1 MKVEAVTISKGSAEI
16 TEINMDKLARNEV
29 LVETKACGICQGDVC
44 TFQGKSPGGR
54 AMGHEGV
61 GIVAEV
67 GEEVKNVKLGD
78 RVATLGYPAFAEF
91 HKTDYRKLAR
101 IPDDVEDF
109 ALWISE
115 PLACVVNGIRG
126 SEIQI
131 GDNVCIIG
139 CGYMGLLLIQAIPK
153 ALINNFIALDVR
165 KVRLNL
171 AKKFGAEF
179 LVNPKEVDA
188 VKEVRNILGGEADI
202 AIEASGVEGTI
213 NLATELVRSGGKLVI
228 FGAHVLD
235 ETVPT
240 MKWHVKGLRVLN
252 TAPNFS
258 ADFTKDFHVAV
269 KLLRKGI
276 FDQKPLITH
285 RFSYKEAEKAFK
297 IASQKPA
304 DYVKGVLTF

>member
-1 MKVEAVTISKGSAEI
+1 MKVQAITISKGLAEI
-16 TEINMDKLARNEV
+16 TEINVDKLGRNEV
-29 LVETKACGICQGDVC
+29 LVETKACGICQGDVY
-44 TFQGKSPGGR
+44 TFQGKSIGGR

-67 GEEVKNVKLGD
+67 GEEVKNVKPGD
-78 RVATLGYPAFAEF
+78 KVATLGHPSFAEF
-91 HKTDYRKLAR
+91 HKTDYRKVAK
-101 IPDDVEDF
+101 IPDEVEDF
-109 ALWISE
+109 TLWISE

-153 ALINNFIALDVR
+153 TLINNFIALDVR
-165 KVRLNL
+165 NERLNL

-179 LVNPKEVDA
+179 VINPKECDA
-188 VKEVRNILGGEADI
+188 VKEVRNILDGEADVV
-202 AIEASGVEGTI
+202 IEASGAQETI
-213 NLATELVRSGGKLVI
+213 NLATEFVRSGGKLVI

-240 MKWHVKGLRVLN
+240 IKWHVKGLRILN

-258 ADFTKDFHVAV
+258 SDFTKDFQDAV

-276 FDQKPLITH
+276 FDQKSLITH
-285 RFSYKEAEKAFK
+285 RFSYKEAERALR
-297 IASQKPA
+297 IASQKPP
-304 DYVKGVLTF
+304 DYIKGVLTF